1 MTGRRVLVA
10 LQWTL
15 LASLVAAIAAAG
27 AWRAGGGH
35 WERVETASMGTVA
48 PVNSLLWVEPV
59 DIRSLQVGD
68 FVTFHPPGG
77 GDVTYSH
84 RVAVVDEDGSIG
96 TQGAIT
102 APDPWRI
109 TQADLVGEVRWTWPG
124 VGWLVLAAPLLLIGG
139 LVLAVV
145 AWLVRSPTWRTPV
158 LVVGGAVLLCV
169 AIVVH
174 RPFMRAQE
182 LGFAETVGGARATY
196 VSTGLAPVRLQAH
209 RGAHVDLTSGE
220 VGTVLITHRDS
231 EGRYGITL
239 HPRVPLWWWV
249 LLVLACFLP
258 ALGSVVAG
266 PPGQAPPGRRD
277 PGPRIGAHA
286 LDRSLRPAGR
296 RPRTPAGP
304 DHAGRRRLSRTPPR
318 GAGAV

>member
-1 MTGRRVLVA
+1 MSARRAVVA

-15 LASLVAAIAAAG
+15 LLLLVALTVAAG
-27 AWRAGGGH
+27 VWRAGGGH
-35 WERVETASMGTVA
+35 WERVETASMGTAA

-59 DIRSLQVGD
+59 DFGSLEVGD
-68 FVTFHPPGG
+68 FITFHPPGDG
-77 GDVTYSH
+77 ATTYSH
-84 RVAVVDEDGSIG
+84 RVAVVHEDGSLG

-102 APDPWRI
+102 ARDPWRI
-109 TQADLVGEVRWTWPG
+109 TRADVVGEVVWTWPG

-182 LGFAETVGGARATY
+182 LGFAEVDGGARATY

-209 RGAHVDLTSGE
+209 RGAHVDLSDGE
-220 VGTVLITHRDS
+220 VGSVLITHRDAA
-231 EGRYGITL
+231 GRYGITM

-258 ALGSVVAG
+258 ALWSLAT
-266 PPGQAPPGRRD
+266 APPRQPPPARRD
-277 PGPRIGAHA
+277 AAPRIGAHA

-304 DHAGRRRLSRTPPR
+304 DRVGRRRLPGTPPHR
-318 GAGAV
+318 AGAL

>member
-1 MTGRRVLVA
+1 MTGRRILLTLHGALSWSLLALLVA
-10 LQWTL
+10 GT
-15 LASLVAAIAAAG
+15 AAAG
-27 AWRAGGGH
+27 VWRAGGGH

-59 DIRSLQVGD
+59 DIGSLRVGD

-77 GDVTYSH
+77 DDVTYSH
-84 RVAVVDEDGSIG
+84 RVAAVNADGSIG

-109 TQADLVGEVRWTWPG
+109 TQQDLVGEVRWTWPG
-124 VGWLVLAAPLLLIGG
+124 VGWLVVAAPLLLGGG
-139 LVLAVV
+139 LVLALV

-174 RPFMRAQE
+174 RPFLRAQE
-182 LGFAETVGGARATY
+182 LGFVETDGGARATY

-209 RGAHVDLTSGE
+209 RGAHVDLDDGE
-220 VGTVLITHRDS
+220 VGSVLITHRDAA
-231 EGRYGITL
+231 GRYGITL
-239 HPRVPLWWWV
+239 EPRVPLWWWV

-258 ALGSVVAG
+258 ALRSLVTGSPGPPG
-266 PPGQAPPGRRD
+266 PPGQPLPGRRGR
-277 PGPRIGAHA
+277 GPRIGAHA

-304 DHAGRRRLSRTPPR
+304 VRAGR
-318 GAGAV
+318 

>member
-1 MTGRRVLVA
+1 MSRRRAVVA

-15 LASLVAAIAAAG
+15 LAVLVAATAAAG

-59 DIRSLQVGD
+59 DIDSLHVGD

-77 GDVTYSH
+77 DVTYSH
-84 RVAVVDEDGSIG
+84 RVAVIHADGSIG

-109 TQADLVGEVRWTWPG
+109 TQADLVGEVVWTWPG
-124 VGWLVLAAPLLLIGG
+124 VGWLVVAAPLLLIGG
-139 LVLAVV
+139 LVLAAV

-182 LGFAETVGGARATY
+182 LGFAEVDGGARATY

-209 RGAHVDLTSGE
+209 RGAHVDLTDGE
-220 VGTVLITHRDS
+220 VGSVLITHRDDD
-231 EGRYGITL
+231 GRYGITM
-239 HPRVPLWWWV
+239 HPRVPLWWWA

-258 ALGSVVAG
+258 ALWSVVAG
-266 PPGQAPPGRRD
+266 PAGRPPPGRDDHR
-277 PGPRIGAHA
+277 PRIGAHA
-286 LDRSLRPAGR
+286 VDRSLRPAGR
-296 RPRTPAGP
+296 RPRTPARP
-304 DHAGRRRLSRTPPR
+304 DRVGRRRLPRTPPR
-318 GAGAV
+318 RARAL